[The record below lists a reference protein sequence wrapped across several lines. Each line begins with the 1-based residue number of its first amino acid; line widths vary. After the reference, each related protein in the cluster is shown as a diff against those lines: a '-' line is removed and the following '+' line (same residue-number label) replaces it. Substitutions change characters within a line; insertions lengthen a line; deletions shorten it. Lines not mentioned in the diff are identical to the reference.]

1 VTIRLSDV
9 HFSYAAGTPWER
21 KVLRGVSLKA
31 GPGRCLGILGGNGS
45 GKTTL
50 VRHMNGLL
58 LPQEGTVQVG
68 DITLGQEMKRPPL
81 LAGRV
86 GLVFQFP
93 EKQLFGETVLEDVAL
108 GLRFSGSAPEEA
120 EGRAVEALR
129 KVGVDPAR
137 YAARSPFSLNWGEKR
152 KVAIAGV
159 LALETPRVIFDEP
172 GAGLDPAGRR
182 HLLGLIR
189 DLVDEGKTVVV
200 VSHHLDDLFQV
211 ADDLAVLHDG
221 KVVFRGSLEGLCRRE
236 SLRQWGLQWPPLI
249 RTVKIAAGE
258 KEDVKTAVRTPE
270 EAAQVLRTL
279 QRS

>member
-68 DITLGQEMKRPPL
+68 DITLGKEMKRPPL

-189 DLVDEGKTVVV
+189 DLVDEGKTVV
-200 VSHHLDDLFQV
+200 
-211 ADDLAVLHDG
+211 HDG